1 MKNLLTV
8 ALALLLSIFSSAQ
21 SAEKDVAIGIHFGTK
36 EYAGELGN
44 EFFSFGQHFAFGVSI
59 SQYISPSFDV
69 MGLVSYGQI
78 DHADSLTSFKNNLV
92 NLNLL
97 AKYKF
102 ANGKILK
109 SDAKVAPF
117 LFLGIG
123 DAIETAGHYVD
134 NLNTSFNFPM
144 GAGVDFRLNDKF
156 ALSVMTSYNYM
167 INDRVDNADYGG
179 QLNWHDQYLFTS
191 LGLKFSF
198 PRADKDRDG
207 VRNKFD
213 NCPDVA
219 GTISNKGCPEIPET
233 DRDVMRRAMEGLFFE
248 TGSSNIKSESLPIL
262 QNVANLLKVHPEYN
276 LSINGHTDNTGG
288 DDLNLKLSQDRAD
301 AAKQYLVNQGIS
313 ADRISATGYGSSK
326 PIQSNDTEEGRSKNR
341 RVEFKLKF

>member
-1 MKNLLTV
+1 MKNLFT
-8 ALALLLSIFSSAQ
+8 LAVIVLLPLSFLAQ
-21 SAEKDVAIGIHFGTK
+21 SANRDVSVGLHLGTK

-44 EFFSFGQHFAFGVSI
+44 EFFSFGQHFAFGVSV

-69 MGLVSYGQI
+69 MGMVSYGQI
-78 DHADSLTSFKNNLV
+78 DHADSITTFKNNLV

-109 SDAKVAPF
+109 QDSKVAPF
-117 LFLGIG
+117 IFLGIG
-123 DAIETAGHYVD
+123 DAIETANHYID
-134 NLNTSFNFPM
+134 NFNTSFNFPM
-144 GAGVDFRLNDKF
+144 GGGVDINLNDKF
-156 ALSVMTSYNYM
+156 AVSVMTSYNYM

-191 LGLKFSF
+191 VGLKFSF

-219 GTISNKGCPEIPET
+219 GTINNKGCPEIPET

-262 QNVANLLKVHPEYN
+262 QNVANLLKAHPEYR
-276 LSINGHTDNTGG
+276 LSIQGHTDNTGG
-288 DDLNLKLSQDRAD
+288 DELNLKLSQERAD
-301 AAKQYLVNQGIS
+301 AAKQYLVDQGIS
-313 ADRISATGYGSSK
+313 AERISAVGYGATK
-326 PIQSNDTEEGRSKNR
+326 PILSNDTEEGRSKNR
-341 RVEFKLKF
+341 RVEFKLNF